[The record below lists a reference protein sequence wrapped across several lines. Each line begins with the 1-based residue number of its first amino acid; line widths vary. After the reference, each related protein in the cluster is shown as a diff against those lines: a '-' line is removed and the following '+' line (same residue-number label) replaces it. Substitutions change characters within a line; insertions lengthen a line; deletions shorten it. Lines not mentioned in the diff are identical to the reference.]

1 MYFTLITE
9 DLPKTMQF
17 DGSFLHKD
25 DLLLLE

>member
-17 DGSFLHKD
+17 DGSFLHND